1 MRAIR
6 SDEAP
11 RSSAKVDRANAVV
24 VMDPNAK
31 IIDAAIAEKRALPGA
46 LLPVLHAIQDAL
58 GFVPP
63 DAVPRIASALNL
75 SQADVHGVISFYHD
89 FRSAPPGRHVL
100 KLCRAEACQSMGSE
114 ALEARLK
121 RRLGIEWGGTTPDG
135 ALTIEPVYCL
145 GNCALSPAL
154 MLDGK
159 LRGRITSEALDGIV
173 DACRRDRARA
183 PWSPRVVDDGAVDT
197 SATDPR
203 AASEPRDAE
212 DR

>member
-1 MRAIR
+1 
-6 SDEAP
+6 
-11 RSSAKVDRANAVV
+11 
-24 VMDPNAK
+24 MDPNAK
-31 IIDAAIAEKRALPGA
+31 IIDDAIAQKRTLPGA

-58 GFVPP
+58 GFIPP
-63 DAVPRIASALNL
+63 DAVPRIAHALNL

-89 FRSAPPGRHVL
+89 FRSARPGRHVL

-121 RRLGIEWGGTTPDG
+121 RRLGIDWGGTTPDG

-145 GNCALSPAL
+145 GNCALSPAI

-159 LRGRITSEALDGIV
+159 LRGRITADALDRIV
-173 DACRRDRARA
+173 DACKRDRATAR
-183 PWSPRVVDDGAVDT
+183 WSA
-197 SATDPR
+197 SATDAPATDSG
-203 AASEPRDAE
+203 AAAEPRDAE